1 MVISIRKG
9 SNIGKIKKLLICVQ
23 KRLCKK
29 KKSVIV
35 NKERFI
41 ESVYHLSFYGN
52 ILDKIDYTKK
62 DFTPY
67 FSEDQLKIITFPIR
81 WNILI
86 ITQSLIDELNKF
98 LFNYKPD
105 DSSLKNR
112 IKAYRNIIDPALEE
126 IKKWKDIKAF
136 RNNVLA
142 HNGRDYHGRSV
153 ILSTEFENYN
163 IPIYHSEFLVLFQL
177 LNFITEKSGEIF
189 FEERQEAEE
198 IMNGLVTNN
207 KEIHKKKELIP
218 EINKIN
224 TIISEMNK
232 RAANY
237 NLC

>member
-23 KRLCKK
+23 K
-29 KKSVIV
+29 KKSAIV
-35 NKERFI
+35 NRERFI

-52 ILDKIDYTKK
+52 ILDKINYTKK
-62 DFTPY
+62 DFTSD
-67 FSEDQLKIITFPIR
+67 FSEDQLKIITFSIQ

-86 ITQSLIDELNKF
+86 ITQSLTDELNKF

-105 DSSLKNR
+105 NPSLKKR
-112 IKAYRNIIDPALEE
+112 IKAYKNIINPALKE
-126 IKKWKDIKAF
+126 IKKWTDIKVF

-153 ILSTEFENYN
+153 ILSTEFENYD
-163 IPIYHSEFLVLFQL
+163 IPIYHRDFLVLFQL
-177 LNFITEKSGEIF
+177 LKFITEKSGEIF
-189 FEERQEAEE
+189 FEEKQEAEE

-207 KEIHKKKELIP
+207 MEIHKKKEDISKT
-218 EINKIN
+218 INKIN